1 LRELYSDM
9 RQLGSDCRRL
19 FEMLPVQFVRVLV
32 CLDRTPHFNNA
43 KAEVQAERTRNT
55 MIAAYNSARA
65 AVMKR
70 VDDKTHSAA
79 TRELARTLVA
89 LLPHDVWQLAAVAF
103 VEGIKGMCRRCLFM
117 RTDVC
122 VCAGVVESVPLFKMP
137 AGWART
143 ENPLVYDDRTRV
155 LSGTIA
161 TVRRVRMT
169 VHLCD

>member
-1 LRELYSDM
+1 VAQRTVKSHRDLIAGGADALRELYSDM

-122 VCAGVVESVPLFKMP
+122 VCVQELLKVCLCSKCL
-137 AGWART
+137 
-143 ENPLVYDDRTRV
+143 LVGHALKTRSC
-155 LSGTIA
+155 LMLA
-161 TVRRVRMT
+161 
-169 VHLCD
+169 